1 MCNMSINK
9 MYEIIENPLTDETL
23 KQMISLIEMNLS
35 ESLYE
40 IIKRSKNNMS
50 FEYES
55 VVKNLFIKY
64 MNRFISY
71 DRETIEKTG
80 NNLLLDDYD
89 LIKYNYNSLINMSLN
104 ELFSSDLFSKI
115 NYKPVYPQS
124 DGSRYIHIKDLG
136 YSEPIDCRIY
146 MCPNPESTM
155 KICELIVE
163 KHKKYN
169 VPFYYK
175 INTNSN
181 DNDRIVMYSSYEGF
195 LIHSKIIKEIQT
207 EYPQLFEQ
215 SEKNISWSDIKDC
228 KNMYFG
234 SEPYRSGFESYSQR
248 LCGTIERAYRG
259 FKVLNNDGN
268 NFDFNRFKD
277 YLHYEFLKNNIN
289 PKNPAFNYSNKHVDS
304 VDDGITQINY
314 NSEQYQI
321 YVCPLLS
328 EDECRITIDPL
339 GFYSLNIPKQ
349 NIEMLYEKDVTD
361 VNYEESEKYRQQIIG
376 KLLELKSTYENE
388 SKTELYQTNYSGNK
402 IR

>member
-1 MCNMSINK
+1 MSINE
-9 MYEIIENPLTDETL
+9 MHGVIQNPLTDEAL
-23 KQMISLIEMNLS
+23 KQMIILMEMDLN

-40 IIKRSKNNMS
+40 SIKKSKNNKP

-55 VVKNLFIKY
+55 TIKNLFVQ
-64 MNRFISY
+64 FINSFINY
-71 DRETIEKTG
+71 DRETIEKMG
-80 NNLLLDDYD
+80 NKQFLDDYD
-89 LIKYNYNSLINMSLN
+89 LIKDNYNSLMNMSLN
-104 ELFSSDLFSKI
+104 ELFSSDLFTRI
-115 NYKPVYPQS
+115 NYKPIYPQS

-136 YSEPIDCRIY
+136 YSEPIECRIY

-181 DNDRIVMYSSYEGF
+181 DNDRIVMYSSYDSF
-195 LIHSKIIKEIQT
+195 PIHSKIIKEIQT

-215 SEKNISWSDIKDC
+215 SEKNISWSNITDC
-228 KNMYFG
+228 ENMYFG

-248 LCGTIERAYRG
+248 LCGTIEHAYRD
-259 FKVLNNDGN
+259 FKILNNGNN
-268 NFDFNRFKD
+268 NFDLNQFKD
-277 YLHYEFLKNNIN
+277 YLHYELLKNNID
-289 PKNPAFNYSNKHVDS
+289 PENPAFNYSSKHVDS
-304 VDDGITQINY
+304 VNDGITQINY

-321 YVCPLLS
+321 YVCPLIS
-328 EDECRITIDPL
+328 KDECRITIDPL

-349 NIEMLYEKDVTD
+349 NIEMLYEKNLNDA
-361 VNYEESEKYRQQIIG
+361 NYEESESYRNQVIE
-376 KLLELKSTYENE
+376 KLLELKFAYENE
-388 SKTELYQTNYSGNK
+388 PKTELYQTDYSGNR

>member
-1 MCNMSINK
+1 MTINK
-9 MYEIIENPLTDETL
+9 MCEIVENPLTDETL
-23 KQMISLIEMNLS
+23 KQMISIIEMNLK

-40 IIKRSKNNMS
+40 TIKRSKNNAP

-55 VVKNLFIKY
+55 VIKNLFIKY
-64 MNRFISY
+64 MNRLISY
-71 DRETIEKTG
+71 DRETIKKTD

-89 LIKYNYNSLINMSLN
+89 SVKDNYNSLINMSLN
-104 ELFSSDLFSKI
+104 ELFNSDLFSKI
-115 NYKPVYPQS
+115 NYKLVYPQS

-136 YSEPIDCRIY
+136 YSESIDCRIY

-155 KICELIVE
+155 RICELIVE

-181 DNDRIVMYSSYEGF
+181 DNDRIVMYSSYEG
-195 LIHSKIIKEIQT
+195 LPIHSKIIKEIQT

-215 SEKNISWSDIKDC
+215 SEKNISWSAIKDC

-248 LCGTIERAYRG
+248 LCGTIERAYRD
-259 FKVLNNDGN
+259 FKILNNDDN
-268 NFDFNRFKD
+268 NIDLNRFKD
-277 YLHYEFLKNNIN
+277 YLYYELLKNNIN
-289 PKNPAFNYSNKHVDS
+289 PKNPAFNYSSRHVDS
-304 VDDGITQINY
+304 VNDGITQINY

-321 YVCPLLS
+321 YVCPLIS
-328 EDECRITIDPL
+328 EDECRIAIDPF

-349 NIEMLYEKDVTD
+349 NIEMLYEKDLND
-361 VNYEESEKYRQQIIG
+361 PNYGENEKYRHQVIE
-376 KLLELKSTYENE
+376 KLLELKNTYENE
-388 SKTELYQTNYSGNK
+388 PKTELYQTDYSGNR

>member
-1 MCNMSINK
+1 MSINE
-9 MYEIIENPLTDETL
+9 MHVVIQNPLTDEAL
-23 KQMISLIEMNLS
+23 KQMISLMEMYLN

-40 IIKRSKNNMS
+40 SIKKSKNNKP

-55 VVKNLFIKY
+55 TIKNLFVQFI
-64 MNRFISY
+64 NRFINY
-71 DRETIEKTG
+71 DRETIEKMG
-80 NNLLLDDYD
+80 NKQFLDDYD
-89 LIKYNYNSLINMSLN
+89 LIKDNYNSLMNMPLN
-104 ELFSSDLFSKI
+104 ELFSSDLFTRI
-115 NYKPVYPQS
+115 NYKPIYPQS

-136 YSEPIDCRIY
+136 YSEPIECRIY

-181 DNDRIVMYSSYEGF
+181 DNDRIVMYSSYDSF
-195 LIHSKIIKEIQT
+195 PIHSKIIKEIQT

-215 SEKNISWSDIKDC
+215 SEKNISWSNITDC
-228 KNMYFG
+228 ENMYFG

-248 LCGTIERAYRG
+248 LCGTIEHAYRD
-259 FKVLNNDGN
+259 FKILNNGNN
-268 NFDFNRFKD
+268 NFDLNQFKD
-277 YLHYEFLKNNIN
+277 YLHYELLKNNID
-289 PKNPAFNYSNKHVDS
+289 PENPAFNYSSKHVDS
-304 VDDGITQINY
+304 VNDGITQINY

-321 YVCPLLS
+321 YVCPLIS
-328 EDECRITIDPL
+328 KDECRITIDPL

-349 NIEMLYEKDVTD
+349 NIEMLYEKDLND
-361 VNYEESEKYRQQIIG
+361 ANYEESESYRHQVIE
-376 KLLELKSTYENE
+376 KLLELKFAYENE
-388 SKTELYQTNYSGNK
+388 PKTELYQTDYSGNR